1 MCDSWINIYNGGGG
15 GGGGTMG
22 SKGIFGIQDLTK
34 KYSAGFGKKQAM
46 LTEKRILQLPGK
58 RDWPKFKH
66 GTRAG
71 LFCLYVDN
79 SANYTYERQMLN

>member
-1 MCDSWINIYNGGGG
+1 MD
-15 GGGGTMG
+15 

-46 LTEKRILQLPGK
+46 LTEKTILQLPGR

-66 GTRAG
+66 ETRAG
-71 LFCLYVDN
+71 LLSC
-79 SANYTYERQMLN
+79 MLIIQQTIRMSDKC

>member
-1 MCDSWINIYNGGGG
+1 MD
-15 GGGGTMG
+15 

-66 GTRAG
+66 ETRAG
-71 LFCLYVDN
+71 LLSCMLII
-79 SANYTYERQMLN
+79 RQTIRMSDKC

>member
-1 MCDSWINIYNGGGG
+1 MD
-15 GGGGTMG
+15 

-58 RDWPKFKH
+58 WDWPKFKH

-79 SANYTYERQMLN
+79 SANYTFERQMLNQPGAR